1 MRLFSSKQ
9 VAEITGVAVSTLD
22 RWAAAGIVPTT
33 VPAAGKGTGRRFSI
47 RDVVLVEVARKLAAL
62 GIAHDTIKGVVKLAG
77 EIIEPPIGNG
87 TFVVKAENEDD
98 PDGMALSIPLAA
110 IKRRVEARI
119 WQLDKE

>member
-22 RWAAAGIVPTT
+22 RWAAAGVVPTT
-33 VPAAGKGTGRRFSI
+33 VPAAGKGTGRRFSM

-62 GIAHDTIKGVVKLAG
+62 GIAQDTTKRIVGLVG

-87 TFVVKAENEDD
+87 TLIVKAESADD
-98 PDGMALSIPLAA
+98 PDGMELTIPWAA